1 MAFQSLLLPVCY
13 VLFVSRRTLDT
24 TEITER
30 IKSFRANGIALMLM
44 EFLFPLHK
52 GYDDFAI
59 VFSNENGVGKS
70 RKWKWGKKTKIDKI
84 EICKVRYG
92 H

>member
-13 VLFVSRRTLDT
+13 VLSMSRRTLDT

-44 EFLFPLHK
+44 EFLFPLTK
-52 GYDDFAI
+52 GY
-59 VFSNENGVGKS
+59 
-70 RKWKWGKKTKIDKI
+70 R
-84 EICKVRYG
+84 
-92 H
+92 